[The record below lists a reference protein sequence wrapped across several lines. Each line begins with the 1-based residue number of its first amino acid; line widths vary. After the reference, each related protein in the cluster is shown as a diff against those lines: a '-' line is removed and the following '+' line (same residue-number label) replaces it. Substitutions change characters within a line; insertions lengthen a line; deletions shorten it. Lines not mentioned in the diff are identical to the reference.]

1 MSSSGSRLSR
11 SDKALKEKLR
21 MAELVTEVRFLEERQ
36 TAEFKTQ
43 KLKVEEQY
51 AKSKTIV
58 KVRDVVRLDF

>member
-1 MSSSGSRLSR
+1 MSSSDSRLSR

-21 MAELVTEVRFLEERQ
+21 IAELVTEVRFLEERQ
-36 TAEFKTQ
+36 TAEFMTQ

-58 KVRDVVRLDF
+58 KVRGVVRLDF

>member
-1 MSSSGSRLSR
+1 MSSSDSRLSR

-21 MAELVTEVRFLEERQ
+21 IAELVTEVHFLEERQ
-36 TAEFKTQ
+36 TAEFMTQ

-58 KVRDVVRLDF
+58 KVRGVVRLDF